1 MYLHIHTKVNMT
13 DRKRMRKIREKR
25 IESIEEQ
32 IEKDE
37 EYLEGNQK

>member
-1 MYLHIHTKVNMT
+1 MT